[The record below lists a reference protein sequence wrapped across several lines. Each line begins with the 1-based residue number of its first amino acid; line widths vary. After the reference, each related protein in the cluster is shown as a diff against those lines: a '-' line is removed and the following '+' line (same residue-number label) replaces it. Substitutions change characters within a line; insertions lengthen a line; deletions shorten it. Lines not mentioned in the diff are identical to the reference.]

1 MRYFLIFRFV
11 GCNIAIMNKIVR
23 NILAAITGIVI
34 GSVVNMGIINVQDSF
49 IALPEGVDVTNPESL
64 QSSMHLFE
72 PKHFIFPFL
81 AHAIGTLV
89 GAHLSAR
96 IAASHKMN
104 FALGIGISFL
114 IGGISMVFL
123 IPSPNWFAILDLS
136 VAYIPMG
143 WLGGRLATKS

>member
-1 MRYFLIFRFV
+1 
-11 GCNIAIMNKIVR
+11 MNKIVR
-23 NILAAITGIVI
+23 NVLAVITGIVL
-34 GSVVNMGIINVQDSF
+34 GSVVNMEIINLQYSF
-49 IALPEGVDVTNPESL
+49 ISLPEGVDFTNTESL

-104 FALGIGISFL
+104 FALGIGIFFL

-123 IPSPNWFAILDLS
+123 IPSPIWFAIVDLS
-136 VAYIPMG
+136 AAYIPMG

>member
-1 MRYFLIFRFV
+1 MK
-11 GCNIAIMNKIVR
+11 MNKIVR
-23 NILAAITGIVI
+23 NVLAVITGIVL
-34 GSVVNMGIINVQDSF
+34 GSVVNMGIINLQYSF
-49 IALPEGVDVTNPESL
+49 IALPEGVDVTNTESL

-89 GAHLSAR
+89 GAYLSVR
-96 IAASHKMN
+96 IAASHKMY
-104 FALGIGISFL
+104 FALGIGIFFL

-123 IPSPNWFAILDLS
+123 IPSPIWFAIVDLS
-136 VAYIPMG
+136 AAYIPMG

>member
-1 MRYFLIFRFV
+1 
-11 GCNIAIMNKIVR
+11 MNKIVR
-23 NILAAITGIVI
+23 NVLAVITGII
-34 GSVVNMGIINVQDSF
+34 LGSVVNMGIIMLQGYF

-96 IAASHKMN
+96 IAASHKMY
-104 FALGIGISFL
+104 FALGIGIFFL
-114 IGGISMVFL
+114 IGGISMVFMMPAP
-123 IPSPNWFAILDLS
+123 IWFIVVDLS
-136 VAYIPMG
+136 LAYIPMS
-143 WLGGRLATKS
+143 WLGWRLSGKKQ

>member
-1 MRYFLIFRFV
+1 
-11 GCNIAIMNKIVR
+11 MNKIVR

-49 IALPEGVDVTNPESL
+49 IALPEGVDFTNTESL

-96 IAASHKMN
+96 IAANHKMN
-104 FALGIGISFL
+104 FALGIGIFFL

-123 IPSPNWFAILDLS
+123 IPSPIWFAIVDLS
-136 VAYIPMG
+136 AAYIPMG
-143 WLGGRLATKS
+143 WLGGRLASKS